1 MTLAASFQKYTLK
14 FKFEAGTSRGVMRDR
29 DTYFLKVWDSDT
41 PDHSGLGEAGPLAG
55 LSPEFEQVTQ
65 HLTSLCRSIQHH
77 QLPTDPGQIPELVH
91 HLVKPEAPSVRF
103 ALESSLLDL
112 VGNKHPVDFKPIP
125 INGLIWMGDFNFMK
139 KQVDEKVA
147 EGYRC
152 IKIKIGALEFERECA
167 LLEYIRKSFD
177 QDIVLRV
184 DANGAFTAANAVA
197 RLKHLSRFKL
207 HSIEQPV
214 KPGQHKLLQSLCTD
228 PLVPVALDEELI
240 GITDPVQQEALL
252 NFVKPQYI
260 VLKPTLLG
268 GFYMTDRWIKLAER
282 RGIGWWIT
290 SALESNV
297 GLNAI
302 ARYTAAKDP
311 VIQQG
316 LGTGQ
321 LYYNNVPPENLQ
333 LKNGFLN
340 YHP

>member
-14 FKFEAGTSRGVMRDR
+14 FKFLAGTSRGVMRER
-29 DTYFLKVWDSDT
+29 DTYFLKIWDGETSE
-41 PDHSGLGEAGPLAG
+41 HSAMGEAGPLSG
-55 LSPEFEQVTQ
+55 LSPEFEEVTQ
-65 HLTSLCRSIQHH
+65 HLTSLCRSIQQY
-77 QLPTDPGQIPELVH
+77 QLPTNPGQIPELVH

-112 VGNKHPVDFKPIP
+112 VRNNQSADFNPIP

-184 DANGAFTAANAVA
+184 DANGAFTTGNVVE
-197 RLKHLSRFKL
+197 RLERLSGFKL

-214 KPGQHKLLQSLCTD
+214 KPGQPKLLQSLCLD

-240 GITDPVQQEALL
+240 GITDPIQQEALL
-252 NFVKPQYI
+252 DFVKPQYV

-268 GFYMTDRWIKLAER
+268 GFDMTDRWIKLADQ

-302 ARYTAAKDP
+302 ARYTASKDP

-321 LYYNNVPPENLQ
+321 LYHNNVPPENLQ